1 MTLANVLKQKITMD
15 FRMYTYSSIASATI
29 PKTTIYNM
37 A

>member
-15 FRMYTYSSIASATI
+15 FSMCTYSSIASTTI
-29 PKTTIYNM
+29 PKTSICNM